1 MTEPGPSLLREAHKG
16 IEAMTAAAALIKQ
29 EQWGEAER
37 ALSEL
42 QTIVAGVA
50 RQVGDKARTDT
61 RIPKPDRG
69 DRG

>member
-16 IEAMTAAAALIKQ
+16 IEAMTAAASLIKQ

-50 RQVGDKARTDT
+50 RQVGDKARADT
-61 RIPKPDRG
+61 QTPKPDRG